1 MPDDKKDEKWYYTFL
16 PYNIAGGSTNPIIP
30 LFVTEGL
37 KGTVGQVGIVSAIT
51 SVAAV
56 PANILWGNLSDTMQ
70 KRKPFIIMG
79 FLGMGLA
86 LLLMG
91 LSTSIPQYYLA
102 NFMLGLLAAAVA
114 PVGTVLVLESFEKK
128 DWAKRL
134 GDFSKV
140 GGIGWVVGLL
150 IGTVWLMLL
159 NGSDGEN
166 STRALFMLA
175 AVLCLVSTVLAFRWV
190 PEPKEKLRRE
200 CIDPE
205 VLDHA
210 HAHIIERARY
220 LPQRVMYVAK
230 VSAKNL
236 KLANF
241 PSNLKRYYVMTFLA
255 FAGFLSFYVAFPIF
269 LSQYVG
275 LSDPDIF
282 IIYIAS
288 SIASVLTYS
297 LVGRLI
303 GRIGGKRIQA
313 IAFTSRIFI
322 FPAFFLVTMLNLPFL
337 ALFAALL
344 LLHAMAGLCWAGI
357 SVSGNALVSRMSYH
371 DFRTQS
377 LGMYNSIQGVAAIFG
392 SMLGGFIA
400 EYYGYQTEFLMA
412 SGFILCGLILL
423 LSINVEKVPGDEEG
437 PHIVKCD

>member
-1 MPDDKKDEKWYYTFL
+1 MSDDKKDEKWYYTFL

-51 SVAAV
+51 SLAAV

-114 PVGTVLVLESFEKK
+114 PVGTVLVLESFDKK
-128 DWAKRL
+128 DWATRL

-140 GGIGWVVGLL
+140 GGLGWVVGLV
-150 IGTVWLMLL
+150 IGTVWLMIL
-159 NGSDGEN
+159 NGSDGVN
-166 STRALFMLA
+166 STRALFLLA
-175 AVLCLVSTVLAFRWV
+175 ALLCLVSTVLAIRWV
-190 PEPKEKLRRE
+190 PEPKENIRRE
-200 CIDPE
+200 SLDPE
-205 VLDHA
+205 DLGHA

-220 LPQRVMYVAK
+220 LPQRVVFVAK
-230 VSAKNL
+230 VSTKNL

-241 PSNLKRYYVMTFLA
+241 PDNLKRYYVMTFLA
-255 FAGFLSFYVAFPIF
+255 FVGFLSFYVVFPIF

-275 LSDPDIF
+275 LRNSDIF

-288 SIASVLTYS
+288 SVASVLTYS
-297 LVGRLI
+297 LVGRMI
-303 GRIGGKRIQA
+303 GRVGGKRIQA
-313 IAFTSRIFI
+313 ISFAVRIVI
-322 FPAFFLVTMLNLPFL
+322 FPAFFLVTMLNLPFPV
-337 ALFAALL
+337 LFAAMLI
-344 LLHAMAGLCWAGI
+344 LHAMAGLCWAGI
-357 SVSGNALVSRMSYH
+357 SVSGNALVSRMSYK

-377 LGMYNSIQGVAAIFG
+377 LGMYNAIQGVAAILG
-392 SMLGGFIA
+392 SIMGGFVA
-400 EYYGYQTEFLMA
+400 EYYGYQVEFLMA
-412 SGFILCGLILL
+412 SIFILAGLVLL
-423 LSINVEKVPGDEEG
+423 LLTNVDKVPTDDEG
-437 PHIVKCD
+437 PHIINSN

>member
-1 MPDDKKDEKWYYTFL
+1 MPDDKKEEKWYYTFL

-51 SVAAV
+51 SIAAV

-70 KRKPFIIMG
+70 KRRPFIIMG

-134 GDFSKV
+134 GDFSRV
-140 GGIGWVVGLL
+140 GGLGWVIGLL
-150 IGTVWLMLL
+150 IGTLWLMFL
-159 NGSDGEN
+159 NSSDGEN

-175 AVLCLVSTVLAFRWV
+175 AALCLVSTILAFRWV
-190 PEPKEKLRRE
+190 PEPKDKLRRE

-205 VLDHA
+205 DLGHA

-220 LPQRVMYVAK
+220 LPQRVMFVAK
-230 VSAKNL
+230 VSSKNL

-275 LSDPDIF
+275 LKDADIF

-288 SIASVLTYS
+288 SVASVLTYS
-297 LVGRLI
+297 LIGRMI

-313 IAFTSRIFI
+313 IAFASRIFI
-322 FPAFFLVTMLNLPFL
+322 FPAFFLVTMLNLPFPM
-337 ALFAALL
+337 LFAALL
-344 LLHAMAGLCWAGI
+344 ILHALAGLCWAGI
-357 SVSGNALVSRMSYH
+357 SVSGNALVSGMSYR

-377 LGMYNSIQGVAAIFG
+377 LGMYSSIQGVAAIFG
-392 SMLGGFIA
+392 SVLGGFVA
-400 EYYGYQTEFLMA
+400 QYYGYQTEFLMA
-412 SGFILCGLILL
+412 SGFILAGLVLL
-423 LSINVEKVPGDEEG
+423 LTTNVNIVPGDDDG
-437 PHIVKCD
+437 PHIIKCD

>member
-1 MPDDKKDEKWYYTFL
+1 MSDDKKDEKWYYTFL

-51 SVAAV
+51 SLAAV

-70 KRKPFIIMG
+70 KRKPFVIMG

-86 LLLMG
+86 LMLMG

-140 GGIGWVVGLL
+140 GGLGWVVGLL

-166 STRALFMLA
+166 STRALFLLA

-190 PEPKEKLRRE
+190 PEPKDKIRRE
-200 CIDPE
+200 CIDPDDLE
-205 VLDHA
+205 HA

-220 LPQRVMYVAK
+220 LPQRVTFVAK

-241 PSNLKRYYVMTFLA
+241 PANLKRYYLVTFLA
-255 FAGFLSFYVAFPIF
+255 FFGFLSFYVAFPIF

-275 LSDPDIF
+275 LKDTDIF

-288 SIASVLTYS
+288 SVASVLTYA

-303 GRIGGKRIQA
+303 GSIGGKKIQA
-313 IAFTSRIFI
+313 VAFALRIFI
-322 FPAFFLVTMLNLPFL
+322 FPAFFAVTMLNLPFP
-337 ALFAALL
+337 ALFAAMLV
-344 LLHAMAGLCWAGI
+344 LHALAGLCWAGI
-357 SVSGNALVSRMSYH
+357 SVSGNALVSKMSYR

-377 LGMYNSIQGVAAIFG
+377 LGMYSSIQGVASIFG
-392 SMLGGFIA
+392 SLLGGFIA
-400 EYYGYQTEFLMA
+400 QYYGYQTEFLMA
-412 SGFILCGLILL
+412 SGFVLAGLVLL
-423 LSINVEKVPGDEEG
+423 LLTNVDNVPGDDEG
-437 PHIVKCD
+437 PHIIKCD

>member
-1 MPDDKKDEKWYYTFL
+1 MSDDKKDEKWYYTFL

-37 KGTVGQVGIVSAIT
+37 KGTVAQVGIVSAIT
-51 SVAAV
+51 SLAAV

-114 PVGTVLVLESFEKK
+114 PVGTVLVLESFDKK

-140 GGIGWVVGLL
+140 GGLGWVVGLL

-166 STRALFMLA
+166 STRALFLLA

-190 PEPKEKLRRE
+190 PEPKEKIKRE

-205 VLDHA
+205 DLGTRPRPRH
-210 HAHIIERARY
+210 RTGP
-220 LPQRVMYVAK
+220 LPAPEGHVRRQGQRQE
-230 VSAKNL
+230 
-236 KLANF
+236 
-241 PSNLKRYYVMTFLA
+241 PE
-255 FAGFLSFYVAFPIF
+255 AG
-269 LSQYVG
+269 Q
-275 LSDPDIF
+275 
-282 IIYIAS
+282 
-288 SIASVLTYS
+288 
-297 LVGRLI
+297 
-303 GRIGGKRIQA
+303 
-313 IAFTSRIFI
+313 
-322 FPAFFLVTMLNLPFL
+322 LPCQPET
-337 ALFAALL
+337 LL
-344 LLHAMAGLCWAGI
+344 LDDLPGVRRFPFVLRRIPHLPEPVRR
-357 SVSGNALVSRMSYH
+357 SERTRTSSSYTSP
-371 DFRTQS
+371 RRS
-377 LGMYNSIQGVAAIFG
+377 PR
-392 SMLGGFIA
+392 
-400 EYYGYQTEFLMA
+400 
-412 SGFILCGLILL
+412 C
-423 LSINVEKVPGDEEG
+423 
-437 PHIVKCD
+437 

>member
-1 MPDDKKDEKWYYTFL
+1 MSDDKKDEKWYYTFL

-30 LFVTEGL
+30 LFITEGL
-37 KGTVGQVGIVSAIT
+37 KGTVAQVGIASAIT
-51 SVAAV
+51 SIAAV
-56 PANILWGNLSDTMQ
+56 PANILWGNLSDTLQ
-70 KRKPFIIMG
+70 KRKPFIILG

-91 LSTSIPQYYLA
+91 LSTSIPQYYLG

-140 GGIGWVVGLL
+140 GGLGWVVGLL

-166 STRALFMLA
+166 STRALFLLA
-175 AVLCLVSTVLAFRWV
+175 AGLCLVSTVLALRWV
-190 PEPKEKLRRE
+190 PEPKEKIRRE
-200 CIDPE
+200 SVDPE
-205 VLDHA
+205 DYGHVSMHLM
-210 HAHIIERARY
+210 EKARY
-220 LPQRVMYVAK
+220 LPQRVMFVAK
-230 VSAKNL
+230 VSSKNL

-241 PSNLKRYYVMTFLA
+241 PSNLKRYYIIIFLA

-275 LSDPDIF
+275 LNNVDIF

-288 SIASVLTYS
+288 SVASVLTYAM
-297 LVGRLI
+297 VGRLI
-303 GRIGGKRIQA
+303 GRVGGKRIQT
-313 IAFTSRIFI
+313 IAFASRIFI
-322 FPAFFLVTMLNLPFL
+322 FPAFFLVTMLNLPFP

-344 LLHAMAGLCWAGI
+344 ILHALAGLCWAGI
-357 SVSGNALVSRMSYH
+357 HVSGTSLVSRMSYR

-377 LGMYNSIQGVAAIFG
+377 LGMYSSIQGVAAIFG
-392 SMLGGFIA
+392 SVLGGFIA
-400 EYYGYQTEFLMA
+400 EYYGYMTEFLMA
-412 SGFILCGLILL
+412 SGFILAGLVLL
-423 LSINVEKVPGDEEG
+423 LSTNVELVPGDEDG
-437 PHIVKCD
+437 PHIIRYD

>member
-1 MPDDKKDEKWYYTFL
+1 MSDDKKDEKWYYTFL

-37 KGTVGQVGIVSAIT
+37 KGTVAQVGIVSAIT
-51 SVAAV
+51 SIAAV

-91 LSTSIPQYYLA
+91 ISTSIPQYYLA

-159 NGSDGEN
+159 NGSDGAN
-166 STRALFMLA
+166 STRALFLLA
-175 AVLCLVSTVLAFRWV
+175 SVLCLVSTVLAFRWV
-190 PEPKEKLRRE
+190 PEPKEKVKRD
-200 CIDPE
+200 CVDPE
-205 VLDHA
+205 ELDHT
-210 HAHIIERARY
+210 HGHVMERARY
-220 LPQRVMYVAK
+220 LPQRVLFVAR

-241 PSNLKRYYVMTFLA
+241 PSNLKRYYIMTFLA

-275 LSDPDIF
+275 LSDVDIF

-288 SIASVLTYS
+288 SVASVLTYS
-297 LVGRLI
+297 LIGRLI
-303 GRIGGKRIQA
+303 GRVGGKKIQA
-313 IAFTSRIFI
+313 IAFASRIFI
-322 FPAFFLVTMLNLPFL
+322 FPAFFLVTILDLPFL
-337 ALFAALL
+337 VLFAALL

-357 SVSGNALVSRMSYH
+357 SVSGNALVSRMSYR

-377 LGMYNSIQGVAAIFG
+377 LGMYNAIQGVAAIFG
-392 SMLGGFIA
+392 SIMGGFIA
-400 EYYGYQTEFLMA
+400 EFYGYQTEFLMA
-412 SGFILCGLILL
+412 SGFILCGLVLL
-423 LSINVEKVPGDEEG
+423 LMTNVEKVPGDDEG
-437 PHIVKCD
+437 PRIVKCD

>member
-1 MPDDKKDEKWYYTFL
+1 MSDDKKEEKWYYTFL
-16 PYNIAGGSTNPIIP
+16 PYNVAGGSTNPIIP
-30 LFVTEGL
+30 LFLTEGL
-37 KGTVGQVGIVSAIT
+37 KGTVGQVGLVSAIT
-51 SVAAV
+51 SIAAV

-128 DWAKRL
+128 DWPKRL
-134 GDFSKV
+134 GDFSRV
-140 GGIGWVVGLL
+140 GGLGWVVGLL
-150 IGTVWLMLL
+150 IGTFWLMLL

-175 AVLCLVSTVLAFRWV
+175 AALCLVSTILAFRWV
-190 PEPKEKLRRE
+190 PESKRKIRRE
-200 CIDPE
+200 CIDPDDLE
-205 VLDHA
+205 HA

-220 LPQRVMYVAK
+220 LPQRVMFVAK

-241 PSNLKRYYVMTFLA
+241 PANLKRYYVVTFLA

-269 LSQYVG
+269 LSQHVG
-275 LSDPDIF
+275 LKDSDIF

-288 SIASVLTYS
+288 SVASVGNSRLTP
-297 LVGRLI
+297 R
-303 GRIGGKRIQA
+303 A
-313 IAFTSRIFI
+313 TSRPLSTAGRSFVVPSTSTISMRLRLAGTASTTSSTCGAR
-322 FPAFFLVTMLNLPFL
+322 PPRATRNPRSSPNSGSSDQNLPQRVTR
-337 ALFAALL
+337 AASS
-344 LLHAMAGLCWAGI
+344 AGG
-357 SVSGNALVSRMSYH
+357 
-371 DFRTQS
+371 RT
-377 LGMYNSIQGVAAIFG
+377 GRR
-392 SMLGGFIA
+392 
-400 EYYGYQTEFLMA
+400 LMIGA
-412 SGFILCGLILL
+412 
-423 LSINVEKVPGDEEG
+423 
-437 PHIVKCD
+437 

>member
-1 MPDDKKDEKWYYTFL
+1 MSDDKKEEKWYYTFL

-37 KGTVGQVGIVSAIT
+37 KGTVAQVGIVSAIT
-51 SVAAV
+51 SLAAV

-150 IGTVWLMLL
+150 IGTVWLMML

-166 STRALFMLA
+166 STRALFLLA
-175 AVLCLVSTVLAFRWV
+175 SVLCLVSTVLAYRWV
-190 PEPKEKLRRE
+190 PEPKDKIRRE
-200 CIDPE
+200 CIDPDDLE
-205 VLDHA
+205 HT

-220 LPQRVMYVAK
+220 LPQRVTFLAK

-236 KLANF
+236 RLANF
-241 PSNLKRYYVMTFLA
+241 PANLKRYYIVTFLA

-275 LSDPDIF
+275 LKNSDIF
-282 IIYIAS
+282 IIYIS
-288 SIASVLTYS
+288 SSVASVLTYAFI
-297 LVGRLI
+297 GRLI
-303 GRIGGKRIQA
+303 GKVGGKKIQA
-313 IAFTSRIFI
+313 VTFASRIFI
-322 FPAFFLVTMLNLPFL
+322 FPAFFVVTMLNLPFP

-344 LLHAMAGLCWAGI
+344 ILHALAGLCWAGI
-357 SVSGNALVSRMSYH
+357 SVSGNAMVSRMSYR

-377 LGMYNSIQGVAAIFG
+377 LGMYSSIQGVAAIFG
-392 SMLGGFIA
+392 SVLGGYIA
-400 EYYGYQTEFLMA
+400 EYFGYQVEFLMA
-412 SGFILCGLILL
+412 SGFILAGLVLL
-423 LSINVEKVPGDEEG
+423 LTTNVDQVPGDEEG
-437 PHIVKCD
+437 PHIIKCD

>member
-1 MPDDKKDEKWYYTFL
+1 MSDDKKEEKWYYTFL
-16 PYNIAGGSTNPIIP
+16 PYNVAGGSTNPIIP
-30 LFVTEGL
+30 LFLTEGL
-37 KGTVGQVGIVSAIT
+37 KGTVGQVGLVSAIT
-51 SVAAV
+51 SIAAV

-128 DWAKRL
+128 DWPKRL
-134 GDFSKV
+134 GDFSRV
-140 GGIGWVVGLL
+140 GGLGWVVGLL
-150 IGTVWLMLL
+150 IGTFWLMLL

-175 AVLCLVSTVLAFRWV
+175 AALCLVSTILAFRWV
-190 PEPKEKLRRE
+190 PESKRKIRRE
-200 CIDPE
+200 CIDPDDLE
-205 VLDHA
+205 HA

-220 LPQRVMYVAK
+220 LPQRVMFVAK

-241 PSNLKRYYVMTFLA
+241 PANLKRYYVVTFLA

-269 LSQYVG
+269 LSQHVG
-275 LSDPDIF
+275 LKDSDIF

-288 SIASVLTYS
+288 SVASVLTYS
-297 LVGRLI
+297 FVGRLI
-303 GRIGGKRIQA
+303 GRVGGKRIQV
-313 IAFTSRIFI
+313 ITFGSRIFI
-322 FPAFFLVTMLNLPFL
+322 FPAFFMVTLLNLPF
-337 ALFAALL
+337 AVLFIVLMV
-344 LLHAMAGLCWAGI
+344 LHAMAGLCWAGI
-357 SVSGNALVSRMSYH
+357 SVSGNAMVSRMSYH

-377 LGMYNSIQGVAAIFG
+377 LGMYSSIQGVAAIFG
-392 SMLGGFIA
+392 SVLGGYIA
-400 EYYGYQTEFLMA
+400 QYFGYQAEFLMA
-412 SGFILCGLILL
+412 SLFILAGLVLL
-423 LSINVEKVPGDEEG
+423 LLTNVELSPGDEEG
-437 PHIVKCD
+437 PHILKCD

>member
-1 MPDDKKDEKWYYTFL
+1 MTDDKKDEKWYYTFL

-37 KGTVGQVGIVSAIT
+37 KGTVAQVGIVSAIT
-51 SVAAV
+51 SLAAV
-56 PANILWGNLSDTMQ
+56 PANILWGNLSDTLQ

-102 NFMLGLLAAAVA
+102 NFLLGLLAAAVA

-128 DWAKRL
+128 DWAKHL

-140 GGIGWVVGLL
+140 GGLGWVVGLV
-150 IGTVWLMLL
+150 IGTAWLMLL
-159 NGSDGEN
+159 GGSDGEN
-166 STRALFMLA
+166 STRALFLLA
-175 AVLCLVSTVLAFRWV
+175 AVLCLVSTILAFRWV
-190 PEPKEKLRRE
+190 PEPTEKIRRE
-200 CIDPE
+200 CVDPE
-205 VLDHA
+205 DYGHVSM
-210 HAHIIERARY
+210 HIIEKARY
-220 LPQRVMYVAK
+220 LPQRVMFVAK
-230 VSAKNL
+230 ISAKNL

-241 PSNLKRYYVMTFLA
+241 PANLRRYYIITFLA

-275 LSDPDIF
+275 LSDVDIF

-288 SIASVLTYS
+288 SVASVLTYA

-303 GRIGGKRIQA
+303 GRIGGKQIQA
-313 IAFTSRIFI
+313 VAFTSRIFI
-322 FPAFFLVTMLNLPFL
+322 FPAFFLVTMLNLPFP

-344 LLHAMAGLCWAGI
+344 VLHALAGLCWAGI
-357 SVSGNALVSRMSYH
+357 SVSGNALVSRMSYR

-377 LGMYNSIQGVAAIFG
+377 LGMYSSIQGVSAIFG
-392 SMLGGFIA
+392 SVLGGFIA
-400 EYYGYQTEFLMA
+400 EYYGYQTEFLLS
-412 SGFILCGLILL
+412 SGFILAGLILL
-423 LSINVEKVPGDEEG
+423 LSTNVDMVPGDEEG
-437 PHIVKCD
+437 PHIIKCE

>member
-51 SVAAV
+51 SIAAV

-91 LSTSIPQYYLA
+91 LSTSIPEYYLA

-128 DWAKRL
+128 DWSKRL
-134 GDFSKV
+134 GDFSRV
-140 GGIGWVVGLL
+140 GGLGWVIGLI
-150 IGTVWLMLL
+150 IGTLWLILL
-159 NGSDGEN
+159 SGSDGEN
-166 STRALFMLA
+166 PVRALFMLA
-175 AVLCLVSTVLAFRWV
+175 AVLCLVSIILAFRWV
-190 PEPKEKLRRE
+190 PEPAEKLRRE

-205 VLDHA
+205 DLGHA
-210 HAHIIERARY
+210 HSHIVERARY
-220 LPQRVMYVAK
+220 LPQRVLFVAK

-241 PSNLKRYYVMTFLA
+241 PANLKRYYVMTFLA

-269 LSQYVG
+269 LSQYIG
-275 LSDPDIF
+275 LKDSDIF

-288 SIASVLTYS
+288 SVASVLTYS

-303 GRIGGKRIQA
+303 ERVGSKRIQTV
-313 IAFTSRIFI
+313 AFTARIFI
-322 FPAFFLVTMLNLPFL
+322 FPSFFLVTMLNLPFPIM
-337 ALFAALL
+337 FAALL
-344 LLHAMAGLCWAGI
+344 VLHAVAGLSWAGI
-357 SVSGNALVSRMSYH
+357 SVPGNALVSRMSFH

-377 LGMYNSIQGVAAIFG
+377 LGMYNSVQGVAAIFG
-392 SMLGGFIA
+392 SVLGGFVA
-400 EYYGYQTEFLMA
+400 QYYGYQTEFLMS
-412 SGFILCGLILL
+412 SGFILAGLILL
-423 LSINVEKVPGDEEG
+423 LTTNVEQVPGDEDG
-437 PHIVKCD
+437 PHIIKCD

>member
-51 SVAAV
+51 SLAAV

-150 IGTVWLMLL
+150 IGTAWLMLL

-190 PEPKEKLRRE
+190 PEPKEKLKRE
-200 CIDPE
+200 CVDPE
-205 VLDHA
+205 LLDHS
-210 HAHIIERARY
+210 HSHLIEKARY
-220 LPQRVMYVAK
+220 LPQRVLFVAR

-236 KLANF
+236 RLANF

-275 LSDPDIF
+275 LSDANIF

-288 SIASVLTYS
+288 SVASVLTYS

-337 ALFAALL
+337 VLFTALL
-344 LLHAMAGLCWAGI
+344 LLHALAGLCWAGI
-357 SVSGNALVSRMSYH
+357 SVSGNALVSRMSYR

-392 SMLGGFIA
+392 SVLGGFIA

-423 LSINVEKVPGDEEG
+423 LSTNVEEVPGDEEG